1 MSIVRSIPSGE
12 LLHRGGEAALYKVE
26 YGSKQYTLKLYNK
39 GVACDQSV
47 VEGVAK
53 AAAGAK
59 NAASAKVAAGAKN
72 VAGARNA
79 AGIYRIAEYGTVG
92 ENAYILY
99 DYIDGVSSKELSP
112 MPLEFALHSLRQV
125 VAALTA
131 LQKAGISHGD
141 ISPDNVFFNRDGS
154 PILIDFGICGPGA
167 LKFSAPERID
177 GQKPSEKAD
186 LFSLGALFF
195 FWITGDTLFAGSNFD
210 EIRDAVKQA
219 DQLRPGEILFG
230 KISSGLDIKPESLSL
245 LEPLWKKTL
254 AAEPESRAEDLEE
267 LDELLEI
274 ALNSLGGQGVR
285 LSRLAEGIREKISG
299 ILEKNGTKTLEKVD
313 FPFFEEKKGKNPTPK
328 RWIFAAAV
336 FIFLVIV
343 ALCAFLAQG
352 KSPSVDDTGEALLQ
366 KSRSHEMEL
375 QDSVKMPDL
384 EGVLKKLEP
393 EESE

>member
-26 YGSKQYTLKLYNK
+26 CGSRQYTLKLYNSGTAFNQK
-39 GVACDQSV
+39 V
-47 VEGVAK
+47 VETV
-53 AAAGAK
+53 
-59 NAASAKVAAGAKN
+59 AKVATTCATGT
-72 VAGARNA
+72 
-79 AGIYRIAEYGTVG
+79 YRIAESGTIG

-125 VAALTA
+125 VAALIA
-131 LQKAGISHGD
+131 LQKAGVSHGD
-141 ISPDNVFFNRDGS
+141 LNPDNVFFDRGGN
-154 PILIDFGICGPGA
+154 PVLIDFGIHGPGA

-177 GQKPSEKAD
+177 GHAPSEKAD
-186 LFSLGALFF
+186 LFGLGALFF

-210 EIRDAVKQA
+210 EIHDAIRHA
-219 DQLRPGEILFG
+219 DQLQPGEILFS
-230 KISSGLDIKPESLSL
+230 KITSGLEIKPEALSL
-245 LEPLWKKTL
+245 LEPIWKGTL
-254 AAEPESRAEDLEE
+254 ATKPENRAEDLEE

-274 ALNSLGGQGVR
+274 ALDSLGGQGVR
-285 LSRLAEGIREKISG
+285 LSCLAEDIRKKISG
-299 ILEKNGTKTLEKVD
+299 ILEKNGTKTLEKEN
-313 FPFFEEKKGKNPTPK
+313 FPFFEEKKAKNPSLK
-328 RWIFAAAV
+328 RWILVAAV
-336 FIFLVIV
+336 FIFLVIT
-343 ALCAFLAQG
+343 AACLFLASG
-352 KSPSVDDTGEALLQ
+352 KSPSVDDTGKALLQ